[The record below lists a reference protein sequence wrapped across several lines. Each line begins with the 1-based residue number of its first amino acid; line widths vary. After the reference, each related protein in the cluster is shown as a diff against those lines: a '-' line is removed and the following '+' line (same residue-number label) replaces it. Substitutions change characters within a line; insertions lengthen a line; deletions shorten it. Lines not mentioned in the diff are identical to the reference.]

1 VREEYEALIK
11 KMGIDEM
18 PNSDLKIVAKECGV
32 EVAITLLK
40 TLPGAVINI
49 PKRAFNKVAD
59 QFVIGNF
66 NGHNAK
72 QLARVCGYSLN
83 HIYRIV
89 RKENSRR
96 ETSRSKIAFKQ
107 LDMFDQS

>member
-1 VREEYEALIK
+1 MREEFEALIK
-11 KMGIDEM
+11 KMGIDQM
-18 PNSDLKIVAKECGV
+18 PNDDLKVVAKECGTD
-32 EVAITLLK
+32 VALALLK
-40 TLPGAVINI
+40 NLPGAVINI

-89 RKENSRR
+89 RRENDRR
-96 ETSRSKIAFKQ
+96 ETKRPGVQFKQ
-107 LDMFDQS
+107 LELFAGE